1 MRIIAGELRHRIV
14 EMVPGETTRP
24 TLDRI
29 KESIFNRIG
38 PYFDGG
44 LMLDLFAGSGN
55 IGFEGISRGIDKC
68 IFVDLNN
75 APIQTIKKN
84 ATNLKVNDKCR
95 IIKSDYMEALELF
108 ASEKLK
114 FDFIYIDPPYAK
126 QQIDMIMEFL
136 DQHELVNTDGL
147 IVCESGIED
156 SFKDEYGSLYKSHDK
171 EYRVTRVTI
180 YRRKDDENE

>member
-1 MRIIAGELRHRIV
+1 MRIIAGELRSRIV

-55 IGFEGISRGIDKC
+55 IGFEGISRGIDMC

-84 ATNLKVNDKCR
+84 ASNLKVNDKCR
-95 IIKSDYMEALELF
+95 IVKADYMEALQQF
-108 ASEKLK
+108 AKENLKL
-114 FDFIYIDPPYAK
+114 DFIYIDPPYAK
-126 QQIDMIMEFL
+126 QQIDTIMEFL
-136 DQHELVNTDGL
+136 DEHNLVNTDGL

-156 SFKDEYGSLYKSHDK
+156 KFKDEYGSLYKSHDK

-180 YRRKDDENE
+180 YRRKEVEHE

>member
-1 MRIIAGELRHRIV
+1 MRIIAGELRSRII
-14 EMVPGETTRP
+14 EMVRGDTTRP

-68 IFVDLNN
+68 VFVDLNT

-84 ATNLKVNDKCR
+84 ANNLKVNDKCR
-95 IIKSDYMEALELF
+95 ILKADYMEALQQF
-108 ASEKLK
+108 ANENLK

-136 DQHELVNTDGL
+136 DEHNLVNEDGL
-147 IVCESGIED
+147 VVCESGIDD

-180 YRRKDDENE
+180 YRRKDIKHE